1 MDRLQRIY
9 KFHQI
14 IAAHHLPVAHRVLQE
29 RLECSRA
36 TVNRIIQEMRL
47 YFNAPIK
54 FDRERNGYYYDTQN
68 NQTFEL
74 PGVWFNDAE
83 LHALLTTQQLLEQV
97 QPGLLDSHLKPIK
110 VRVEKM
116 LAAGQCNSDEIVR
129 RVRILRMSG
138 RNSSS
143 EHFQTV
149 AGALLQ
155 RQRLVIRYH
164 GRSNNKETRREI
176 SPQRLTH
183 YRDNW
188 YLDAWCHQRNG
199 LRSFA
204 VDRLL
209 EAKVL
214 EKRAEDIAEKEL
226 DAHFASSYGIF
237 AGKPKHTA
245 ILRFTHERA
254 RWVAEEQWHP
264 QQKGLMQAD
273 GSYELSFPYAD
284 PRELVMDILKHGT
297 EVEVMEPESLRE
309 LVHEQLRSALGKY
322 EK

>member
-155 RQRLVIRYH
+155 RQRLAIRYH
-164 GRSNNKETRREI
+164 RRSNDEESQREI

-237 AGKPKHTA
+237 AGKPKYTA
-245 ILRFTHERA
+245 VLHFTPQRA

-264 QQKGLMQAD
+264 QQKGQMQAD

-309 LVHEQLRSALGKY
+309 LVQEQLRSALRKY